1 MISRPTLG
9 NSDWWIFVYI
19 SNDFMM
25 SLGNEVVRSE
35 PVKLIDHI
43 IFRTCL
49 LLPVSDESH

>member
-19 SNDFMM
+19 SNVFMM
-25 SLGNEVVRSE
+25 SLGNEVVGSE